1 MTFSNYSIIM
11 TKNSHKIRTSFY
23 HKKVSRRIWRQ
34 FTCFGESFE
43 KYIIIEEQVI
53 RIDKE
58 VKEITKSVSYRL
70 QFIANYFQIS
80 LIILLTEFIKL
91 NVNTKTIIKNVKLT
105 VMNTK
110 THIH

>member
-1 MTFSNYSIIM
+1 MQQLTLSNFKEWSSTALMTFNNYSIIM
-11 TKNSHKIRTSFY
+11 TKNSHKIRTLFY

-70 QFIANYFQIS
+70 QFIANYFQIRQ
-80 LIILLTEFIKL
+80 
-91 NVNTKTIIKNVKLT
+91 
-105 VMNTK
+105 
-110 THIH
+110 